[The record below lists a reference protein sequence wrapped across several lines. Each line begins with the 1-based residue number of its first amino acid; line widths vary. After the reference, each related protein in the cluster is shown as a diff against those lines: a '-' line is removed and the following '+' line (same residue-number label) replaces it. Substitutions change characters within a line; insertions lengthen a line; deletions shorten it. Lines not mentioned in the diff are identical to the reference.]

1 MVDPSDALDPASL
14 PPVRGSAK
22 PISFQIG
29 KGSAP
34 PPRPTVDRS
43 GLPLGLRSQ
52 TTPMPKLPK
61 PKRPVFSRHRHDAN
75 PALALK
81 VLEDIQ
87 VAIAAWH
94 GELWQ
99 TLEQIQAL
107 YLEGPIVD
115 GWLETM
121 AIPPNL
127 SGDAASLLRH
137 GDPEAISD
145 YVDRLSQGS
154 EMPPPHPTPSAYQL
168 CSLDAD
174 GQVQCLPCPTEQL
187 STLSQAISRHQR
199 LRQLLDQK
207 HYLEAKLQRSVEVLS
222 HSRDSLDIQPL

>member
-1 MVDPSDALDPASL
+1 
-14 PPVRGSAK
+14 
-22 PISFQIG
+22 
-29 KGSAP
+29 
-34 PPRPTVDRS
+34 
-43 GLPLGLRSQ
+43 
-52 TTPMPKLPK
+52 MPKLPK

-94 GELWQ
+94 SELRQ
-99 TLEQIQAL
+99 ILEQIQAL
-107 YLEGPIVD
+107 YLEGPIVE

-121 AIPPNL
+121 ATSPAA
-127 SGDAASLLRH
+127 SQDTASLLRH

-145 YVDRLSQGS
+145 YVDRLSQDSGLS
-154 EMPPPHPTPSAYQL
+154 QPPHPAPAAYQL

-174 GQVQCLPCPTEQL
+174 GQVQCLPCPSEQL
-187 STLSQAISRHQR
+187 SSLSQAIARHQR

-207 HYLEAKLQRSVEVLS
+207 HYLEAKLKRSVEVLS

>member
-1 MVDPSDALDPASL
+1 MVNPSDALDPTPL
-14 PPVRGSAK
+14 PPARGTLK

-29 KGSAP
+29 MGVASP
-34 PPRPTVDRS
+34 QPTDHRP
-43 GLPLGLRSQ
+43 GIPLGLGSQ
-52 TTPMPKLPK
+52 TTAMPKLPK

-87 VAIAAWH
+87 VAISAWH
-94 GELWQ
+94 NELRQ
-99 TLEQIQAL
+99 TLEQIQSL

-115 GWLETM
+115 GWLQPM
-121 AIPPNL
+121 AVSPNA
-127 SGDAASLLRH
+127 SEDTASLLRH
-137 GDPEAISD
+137 GDPDAIAD
-145 YVDRLSQGS
+145 YINRLPQGR
-154 EMPPPHPTPSAYQL
+154 EVPLAPSTYQL

-174 GQVQCLPCPTEQL
+174 GQVQCLPCPAEQL
-187 STLSQAISRHQR
+187 STLSQAIARHQR

-207 HYLEAKLQRSVEVLS
+207 HYLEAKLKRSVDVLS

>member
-1 MVDPSDALDPASL
+1 MVNSSDALDPAPLS
-14 PPVRGSAK
+14 PTRGTPK

-29 KGSAP
+29 TGGG
-34 PPRPTVDRS
+34 RPQPTLDRP
-43 GLPLGLRSQ
+43 GLPVGLSPQ
-52 TTPMPKLPK
+52 STAMPKLPK

-87 VAIAAWH
+87 VAIAGWH
-94 GELWQ
+94 GELRQ
-99 TLEQIQAL
+99 ILEQIQAL
-107 YLEGPIVD
+107 YLEGPIVE
-115 GWLETM
+115 GWLEALAT
-121 AIPPNL
+121 APAACR
-127 SGDAASLLRH
+127 DTASLLRH

-154 EMPPPHPTPSAYQL
+154 EVPPSHPAPSAYQL

-174 GQVQCLPCPTEQL
+174 GQVQCLPCPAEQL
-187 STLSQAISRHQR
+187 STLSQAIARHQR